1 MITILSKVH
10 IGIRIMSAFCAALIP
25 VTIAVS
31 SPEAFAQSY
40 PTKPIRIVVP
50 MAPGGGPDVI
60 ARIISPRLK
69 EALGQAIVVDN
80 RSGASGRIATELVA
94 RAEPDGYTILIVSGT
109 QTIVEA
115 MYKDFKYSLARD
127 FSPISILGVVPQIL
141 VVNPSVP
148 ATSIKELVQLAKS
161 KPGALKFGSG
171 GSGSNPHLS
180 AELFKFMTGADILHV
195 PYKGNTE
202 AFTGVMTGEVDISVQ
217 SMTGLLPQIKS
228 GKLRALGVTT
238 TRRTPML
245 PDLPS
250 ISETVPGYEWSGFY
264 GLVVPVKTPSAII
277 AKLNLE
283 VGKVLN
289 ASEVRER
296 MKDLG
301 VDALGFSQKDSAA
314 FLSGHVKKMKEVVE
328 MAGVKPPD

>member
-1 MITILSKVH
+1 MIRFLHKAHFGMMITL
-10 IGIRIMSAFCAALIP
+10 CAAPLLGAITLAP
-25 VTIAVS
+25 
-31 SPEAFAQSY
+31 PEALAQAY
-40 PTKPIRIVVP
+40 PTKPVRIVVP

-60 ARIISPRLK
+60 ARLISVRLK

-94 RAEPDGYTILIVSGT
+94 RAEPDGHTILIVTGT

-115 MYKDFKYSLARD
+115 MYKDFKYSLSRD
-127 FSPISILGVVPQIL
+127 FLPISILGIVPQIL

-148 ATSIKELVQLAKS
+148 VTSVKELVLLAKS
-161 KPGALKFGSG
+161 RPGVLKYGSG

-180 AELFKFMTGADILHV
+180 AELFKFMSGTDILHV
-195 PYKGNTE
+195 PYKGNSE
-202 AFTGVMTGEVDISVQ
+202 AFTGVRTGEVDMSVQ
-217 SMTGLLPQIKS
+217 AMTGLMPHIKS

-238 TRRTPML
+238 SKRTPTL

-250 ISETVPGYEWSGFY
+250 ISETVPGYEWFGFY
-264 GLVVPVKTPSAII
+264 GLVVPAKTPPAILS
-277 AKLNLE
+277 KLNME
-283 VGKVLN
+283 VGNVLN

-296 MKDLG
+296 MTDLG
-301 VDALGFSQKDSAA
+301 VDALGLSQKDSAL

-328 MAGVKPPD
+328 LAGVKPTD

>member
-1 MITILSKVH
+1 MIKILRKVH
-10 IGIRIMSAFCAALIP
+10 IGVMSFLGAALVLGSI
-25 VTIAVS
+25 TFF
-31 SPEAFAQSY
+31 SPEAFAQTY
-40 PTKPIRIVVP
+40 PAKPIRIVVP

-60 ARIISPRLK
+60 ARLIGPRLT
-69 EALGQAIVVDN
+69 EALGQPIVVDN
-80 RSGASGRIATELVA
+80 RNGASGRIATELVA

-115 MYKDFKYSLARD
+115 LYKDFKYSLAKD

-148 ATSIKELVQLAKS
+148 ATSIKELVSLAKS
-161 KPGALKFGSG
+161 KPGVLKYGSG

-180 AELFKFMTGADILHV
+180 AELFKSLAGIDVLHV
-195 PYKGNTE
+195 PYKGNAA
-202 AFTGVMTGEVDISVQ
+202 AFTGAMTGEVDMTVQ
-217 SMTGLLPQIKS
+217 AMTGLLPQIKS

-264 GLVVPVKTPSAII
+264 GLIVPAKTPSAIV
-277 AKLNLE
+277 AKLNTE
-283 VGKVLN
+283 VGKALN
-289 ASEVRER
+289 APEVRER
-296 MKDLG
+296 MRDLG
-301 VDALGFSQKDSAA
+301 VDVVGSSQKDAA
-314 FLSGHVKKMKEVVE
+314 LFLNGHVQKMKQVVE
-328 MAGVKPPD
+328 LSGVKPTD